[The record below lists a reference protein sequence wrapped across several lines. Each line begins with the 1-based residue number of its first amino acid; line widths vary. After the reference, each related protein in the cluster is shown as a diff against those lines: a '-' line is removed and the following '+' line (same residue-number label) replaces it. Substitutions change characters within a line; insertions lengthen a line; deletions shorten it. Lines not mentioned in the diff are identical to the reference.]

1 MQTLLIVEDE
11 KLIRKGIATMAAR
24 CCVHIDEIIES
35 RNGAE
40 ALEILKARRID
51 TVFMDIRMPKMD
63 GLELIRHIDELE
75 EKPDVVVLSG
85 YDDFNYAVE
94 MLKHGVFDYVLK
106 PVKRETIEDL
116 LVKLEAKQQK
126 NAVKV
131 KKEIQLLYHQIKFML
146 SSNMSADEIENA
158 QKQYRDIYDDS
169 PYVIACVPQGGNF
182 SENDFFGVLLENIKG
197 QDILLM
203 PEELYLTWK
212 TKTSSRCF
220 GVSCFHS
227 SFSECSM
234 AYQEA
239 LRARIEAFMRCQTCV
254 QAGDVRT
261 YEPSEDETKEAEQF
275 VEQFVRQLSTKEWED
290 ALKRLESM
298 FFEACHGKRPAGQ
311 VLNIAENIEKMV
323 VEVYQSVV
331 PEHKKE
337 ILRLESPLS
346 CVDSSEFISKLKSW
360 MLSFVNCLSDEYL
373 YDQNKRKIRAALEYI
388 HENYQKDLNMAQV
401 SNYVCMNYSLFSLTF
416 KEYTGVNFVNYLKNI
431 RIKEAKR
438 LLAETDWKVADIG
451 HKVGYENDKHFMK
464 IFKNICGISPSDY
477 RKNLL

>member
-146 SSNMSADEIENA
+146 SSNISADEIENA

-169 PYVIACVPQGGNF
+169 PYVIACVPQGG
-182 SENDFFGVLLENIKG
+182 G
-197 QDILLM
+197 
-203 PEELYLTWK
+203 
-212 TKTSSRCF
+212 
-220 GVSCFHS
+220 
-227 SFSECSM
+227 
-234 AYQEA
+234 
-239 LRARIEAFMRCQTCV
+239 
-254 QAGDVRT
+254 
-261 YEPSEDETKEAEQF
+261 
-275 VEQFVRQLSTKEWED
+275 
-290 ALKRLESM
+290 
-298 FFEACHGKRPAGQ
+298 
-311 VLNIAENIEKMV
+311 
-323 VEVYQSVV
+323 
-331 PEHKKE
+331 
-337 ILRLESPLS
+337 
-346 CVDSSEFISKLKSW
+346 
-360 MLSFVNCLSDEYL
+360 
-373 YDQNKRKIRAALEYI
+373 
-388 HENYQKDLNMAQV
+388 
-401 SNYVCMNYSLFSLTF
+401 LFR
-416 KEYTGVNFVNYLKNI
+416 E
-431 RIKEAKR
+431 
-438 LLAETDWKVADIG
+438 
-451 HKVGYENDKHFMK
+451 
-464 IFKNICGISPSDY
+464 
-477 RKNLL
+477 

>member
-169 PYVIACVPQGGNF
+169 PYVIACVPQGGTF
-182 SENDFFGVLLENIKG
+182 QRMIFLEFFWKISKG
-197 QDILLM
+197 RTFCLCQRNYIL
-203 PEELYLTWK
+203 
-212 TKTSSRCF
+212 
-220 GVSCFHS
+220 
-227 SFSECSM
+227 
-234 AYQEA
+234 
-239 LRARIEAFMRCQTCV
+239 
-254 QAGDVRT
+254 
-261 YEPSEDETKEAEQF
+261 
-275 VEQFVRQLSTKEWED
+275 
-290 ALKRLESM
+290 
-298 FFEACHGKRPAGQ
+298 HGKQRQAAV
-311 VLNIAENIEKMV
+311 VLA
-323 VEVYQSVV
+323 
-331 PEHKKE
+331 
-337 ILRLESPLS
+337 
-346 CVDSSEFISKLKSW
+346 
-360 MLSFVNCLSDEYL
+360 
-373 YDQNKRKIRAALEYI
+373 
-388 HENYQKDLNMAQV
+388 
-401 SNYVCMNYSLFSLTF
+401 
-416 KEYTGVNFVNYLKNI
+416 
-431 RIKEAKR
+431 
-438 LLAETDWKVADIG
+438 
-451 HKVGYENDKHFMK
+451 
-464 IFKNICGISPSDY
+464 
-477 RKNLL
+477 